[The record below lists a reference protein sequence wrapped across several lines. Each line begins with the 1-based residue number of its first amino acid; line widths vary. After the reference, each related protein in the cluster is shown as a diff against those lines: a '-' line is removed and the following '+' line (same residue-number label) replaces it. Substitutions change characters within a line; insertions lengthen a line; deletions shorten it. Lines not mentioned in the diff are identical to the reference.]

1 MLLDCDLAYG
11 LWRAKYPGQKHVCSK
26 NDTDTKE
33 DMDMHGRAPCP
44 GPNNSPGAIGARH
57 APHAARPART
67 PDAAEHGARPL
78 GICDSARSAGTKRKT
93 SPVLRRGTSA
103 SARGPALLVV
113 VGTRAGRGTHHPFCT
128 WLAALAR

>member
-1 MLLDCDLAYG
+1 VLLDCDLAYG
-11 LWRAKYPGQKHVCSK
+11 LWPAKYPGQKHVCSK

-67 PDAAEHGARPL
+67 PGPQTPRNTAL
-78 GICDSARSAGTKRKT
+78 ARSAFATRLARPEPKGK
-93 SPVLRRGTSA
+93 PAPCSA
-103 SARGPALLVV
+103 VELALA
-113 VGTRAGRGTHHPFCT
+113 RAGRRC
-128 WLAALAR
+128 